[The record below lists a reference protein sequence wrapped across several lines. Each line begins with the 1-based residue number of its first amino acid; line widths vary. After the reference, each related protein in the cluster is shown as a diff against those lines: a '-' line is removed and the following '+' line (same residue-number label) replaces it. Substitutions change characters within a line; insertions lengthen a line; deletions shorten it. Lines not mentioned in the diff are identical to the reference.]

1 MCDDGFK
8 EKEKKRVNWIVWGIC
23 GSCGGLG
30 HGGRGMGG
38 GENNIPQTDFLEN
51 SPYIEG
57 IRVVSSTL
65 FTLSLLILKLSYM
78 IAPTH
83 TK

>member
-8 EKEKKRVNWIVWGIC
+8 EKKKKRVNWIVWGIC
-23 GSCGGLG
+23 GVLWGSGAWRSGN
-30 HGGRGMGG
+30 G

-65 FTLSLLILKLSYM
+65 FSLSLLILKLSYM